1 MRQTQAR
8 YTMYTM
14 SQKTIILT
22 VILFALIVLGMF
34 TFARIRSTE
43 LEAVGDLKLRTVLV

>member
-1 MRQTQAR
+1 
-8 YTMYTM
+8 M

-34 TFARIRSTE
+34 TYARLRSYE
-43 LEAVGDLKLRTVLV
+43 LNNEVMSRMISSFFG

>member
-1 MRQTQAR
+1 
-8 YTMYTM
+8 M

-34 TFARIRSTE
+34 TFARLRSAE
-43 LEAVGDLKLRTVLV
+43 LQATFLEFKVTIFDRVLV

>member
-1 MRQTQAR
+1 MR
-8 YTMYTM
+8 YTINDM

-34 TFARIRSTE
+34 TYARLRSAE
-43 LEAVGDLKLRTVLV
+43 LQSAFQELREGLFERVLV

>member
-1 MRQTQAR
+1 
-8 YTMYTM
+8 M

-34 TFARIRSTE
+34 TYARIRSFE
-43 LEAVGDLKLRTVLV
+43 LQEDRAELPLQSVQKTVLV

>member
-1 MRQTQAR
+1 
-8 YTMYTM
+8 MYTYVSM

-34 TFARIRSTE
+34 TFARLRSLE
-43 LEAVGDLKLRTVLV
+43 LQEGRASLFPLSVQYIVLV